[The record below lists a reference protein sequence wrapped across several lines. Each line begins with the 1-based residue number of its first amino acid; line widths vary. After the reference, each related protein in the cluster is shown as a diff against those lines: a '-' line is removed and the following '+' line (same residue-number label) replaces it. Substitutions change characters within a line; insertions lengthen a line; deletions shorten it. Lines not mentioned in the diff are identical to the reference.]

1 MCIGAILIAIFG
13 AIGEPAHNLNQ
24 LLALLRRRQFI
35 IWMVCTGIVVIAII
49 AVAKLSKYLRP
60 WAKHHPRMRF
70 FRGMAY
76 GAVSGILSAHT
87 LLVAKSAVEL
97 VVRTIAGENQ
107 FTRWEFWVIIIGLVG
122 FGLSQLFYMHR
133 GLKLC
138 STSVLYPFMF
148 CVYNIV
154 AIIDGLIYFN
164 QLDRLSLSHS
174 LLVSYLSTLP
184 AHKANRRKIALGTVI
199 LLLGVFALSW
209 RLNSDP
215 VSRQPVSQ
223 NPLTPGLGIID
234 DERTDKD
241 GSVTPNHDEESALLD
256 KESPNPNCELRTPLS
271 TNSHILNI
279 TRLRRKGMTESEEI
293 WRELE
298 DDSPSPM
305 TPFTQHRR
313 SSLRSTSSP
322 STKRNSRFDLPDLDE
337 DGQEDPSE
345 RSGLFTRSGTGRTY
359 RTLHHG
365 RRRSTPGSEARR
377 RRSASSSQAA
387 LGGWWKMKWWK
398 GGKGEKAKDKGKGK
412 ESDGPRSNDGGPDEE
427 RGEGGSNI

>member
-1 MCIGAILIAIFG
+1 
-13 AIGEPAHNLNQ
+13 
-24 LLALLRRRQFI
+24 
-35 IWMVCTGIVVIAII
+35 MVCTGIVVIAII
-49 AVAKLSKYLRP
+49 ALAKLSKYLRP

-107 FTRWEFWVIIIGLVG
+107 FTRWEFWVIILGLVG

-164 QLDRLSLSHS
+164 QLDRLSLPHS
-174 LLVSYLSTLP
+174 LLVSYLPSRLLAP
-184 AHKANRRKIALGTVI
+184 EANRKKIALGTVI

-215 VSRQPVSQ
+215 ISRQPVSQ
-223 NPLTPGLGIID
+223 NPLTPGLGMID
-234 DERTDKD
+234 DERTDTD
-241 GSVTPNHDEESALLD
+241 GTVTPNGDEESALLD
-256 KESPNPNCELRTPLS
+256 KESPLPNREPRTPTS
-271 TNSHILNI
+271 TNNHLLNI
-279 TRLRRKGMTESEEI
+279 TRLRRKGLTESEEI

-305 TPFTQHRR
+305 TPFSQFRR

-337 DGQEDPSE
+337 DGQDDPSE
-345 RSGLFTRSGTGRTY
+345 RSGLLTRSGTGRTY

-377 RRSASSSQAA
+377 RRSGSSSQAA

-398 GGKGEKAKDKGKGK
+398 DGKGEKAKGKGKGK
-412 ESDGPRSNDGGPDEE
+412 ESDGARGNDGRGDEE